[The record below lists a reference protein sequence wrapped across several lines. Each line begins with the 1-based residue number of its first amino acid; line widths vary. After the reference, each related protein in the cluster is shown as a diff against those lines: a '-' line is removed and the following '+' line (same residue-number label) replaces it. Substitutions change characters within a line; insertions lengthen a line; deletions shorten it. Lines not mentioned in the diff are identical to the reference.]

1 RPEDKA
7 AAFARSSVALAA
19 SGTVALELAR
29 AEVAGVITYRLSSAT
44 FQAIQRQT
52 TLDHFSLINILAQAD
67 VMPERLQHDARAELL
82 AADVG
87 RLLRDD
93 TARWHQVEAQS
104 LALATLALSSGQ
116 STATLVAD
124 RLETLLGSAG

>member
-1 RPEDKA
+1 M
-7 AAFARSSVALAA
+7 
-19 SGTVALELAR
+19 ALELAR
-29 AEVAGVITYRLSSAT
+29 AGVAGVITYRLSSAT

-93 TARWHQVEAQS
+93 TARRQQVEAQS
-104 LALATLALSSGQ
+104 RALATLALSSGQ